1 MQSRPSNAVLS
12 SVAVILSA
20 AKDLRIIS
28 RCRTSLR
35 TPRLSSAVLI
45 AKPAHSSVIS
55 TGARSAQWTDLRLA
69 SRRPLLQATLAL
81 ASLMAIPTPAQSPP
95 LTAVF
100 TQMDAASKHFQSAT
114 ANVQRDNYE
123 RVVKET
129 TTEKGTMYL
138 ERTPSGIEF
147 GATVAE
153 GGASTPSRIVAF
165 NGNTLQ
171 MYTPAEKQVDVF
183 KSGANQGT
191 LEGYLALGFG
201 GTSQALQN
209 AWTVTDEGPETL
221 SDGAT
226 QVKTEKLLLVSK
238 DPAVRNTFKQITLW
252 LDPTRDV
259 SLKQLFETP
268 SGDRQTA
275 LYTDIK
281 LNTHPNK
288 ASYKIP
294 TGKGITVVAH

>member
-1 MQSRPSNAVLS
+1 MSPMSPKPHPPRISPSKVFLQN
-12 SVAVILSA
+12 SV
-20 AKDLRIIS
+20 
-28 RCRTSLR
+28 T
-35 TPRLSSAVLI
+35 
-45 AKPAHSSVIS
+45 S
-55 TGARSAQWTDLRLA
+55 TGARSAKWRDLRFA
-69 SRRPLLQATLAL
+69 GRRTTLQVLSATYAFAFLLTPLLH
-81 ASLMAIPTPAQSPP
+81 AQSPQ
-95 LTAVF
+95 LTQLF
-100 TQMDAASKHFQSAT
+100 TQMDAASKRFQSAT
-114 ANVQRDNYE
+114 ADVQRDNYE

-138 ERTPSGIEF
+138 ERTRSGIEF

-153 GGASTPSRIVAF
+153 AGASTPSRIVAF
-165 NGNTLQ
+165 DGNTLQ

-183 KSGANQGT
+183 KSGANQGS

-209 AWTVTDEGPETL
+209 AWTVSDEGPETL
-221 SDGAT
+221 SDGAR

-275 LYTDIK
+275 LYTNIK
-281 LNTHPNK
+281 LNARSNK
-288 ASYKIP
+288 TPYKIP
-294 TGKGITVVAH
+294 SGKGITVVNH

>member
-1 MQSRPSNAVLS
+1 M
-12 SVAVILSA
+12 
-20 AKDLRIIS
+20 
-28 RCRTSLR
+28 
-35 TPRLSSAVLI
+35 
-45 AKPAHSSVIS
+45 
-55 TGARSAQWTDLRLA
+55 AR
-69 SRRPLLQATLAL
+69 RRKAAL
-81 ASLMAIPTPAQSPP
+81 AAGISLAILTFTLKASAQSPQ
-95 LTAVF
+95 LAAIF
-100 TQMDAASKHFQSAT
+100 TQMDAAAKRFQSAT
-114 ANVQRDNYE
+114 ADVTRDNYE

-138 ERTPSGIEF
+138 ERTPKGIEF
-147 GATVAE
+147 GATVSEA
-153 GGASTPSRIVAF
+153 GAPTPSRIVTF

-183 KSGANQGT
+183 KSGANQSS

-221 SDGAT
+221 ADGA
-226 QVKTEKLLLVSK
+226 QQIKTEKLLLVSK

-288 ASYKIP
+288 SPYKIP
-294 TGKGITVVAH
+294 TGKGITVVNH